1 MYVRRNDGA
10 DGRDGR
16 RVIKR
21 GRGRERGREEQRH
34 ARAEGGGNSAMC
46 RKQKRMD
53 GEKGGKNG
61 RIKVSKT
68 VRISRLMCSREAR
81 ICSTAV
87 NSGCTPRGRST
98 NRTRPQQ

>member
-1 MYVRRNDGA
+1 MEGGSSKGGGGGREEGRNRGT
-10 DGRDGR
+10 
-16 RVIKR
+16 
-21 GRGRERGREEQRH
+21 GRGRRQLGHVEETEKDGWREGRE
-34 ARAEGGGNSAMC
+34 
-46 RKQKRMD
+46 
-53 GEKGGKNG
+53 GGKNG

-98 NRTRPQQ
+98 NRTTRPQQ